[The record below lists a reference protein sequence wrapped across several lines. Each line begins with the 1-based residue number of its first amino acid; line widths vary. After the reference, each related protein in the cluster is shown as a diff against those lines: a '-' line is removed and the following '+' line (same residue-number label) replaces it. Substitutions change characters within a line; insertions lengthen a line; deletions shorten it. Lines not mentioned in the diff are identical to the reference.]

1 MKKRTLS
8 LAIVALLGW
17 SSVFAQDATPIS
29 NVWGRL
35 TTSLNGK
42 WNYLVDVQEM
52 GYYDYRMHET
62 PWGFFLNAKER
73 SPSDLVE
80 YDFDKSPVMDIPGD
94 WNTSDEKLFFYEG
107 CVWFK
112 KSFRYTPKAGRRAL
126 LYFGAVN
133 YQAVVYVNGKK
144 VGTHEGGFTPFDYD
158 VTDVLKEGENFVI
171 VKVDN
176 KRRRENVPTQ
186 IFDWWNYGGIC
197 RDVMLVDVADVHV
210 DDYDIQL
217 AKGNAKKIVCHVQL
231 NKKVAGEKVKIN
243 IPELKLRT
251 TLVTDGAG
259 EATVYLKAKPQLW
272 SPESPKLYKVQLAMA
287 GDTIHDEIG
296 FRTIE
301 VRGKQV
307 LLNGRPIF
315 LRGVTLHDEAAVRHG
330 RVRTT
335 EESRQLLAWAK
346 EMGCNFVRLAHY
358 PHNEKTVREA
368 ERMGLMVWD
377 EIPCYWTIAWENEAT
392 YRNAQMQLHDLIK
405 RDRNRANVILWSVA
419 NETPH
424 SDARDRFLRK
434 LLRYARSQDST
445 RLISLAMEVTSA
457 KNYENKLQ
465 DNLHDEVDVVAFNQ
479 YVGWYRDINDAA
491 KMKWTIPYDKPVIV
505 SEFGGGALAGY
516 HGDKKQRWTE
526 EFQENLYRENFAML
540 DKIDGLVGTIPWIL
554 TDYYSP
560 RRPRYGIQDWHNR
573 KGLISE
579 KGEKK
584 KAFYVVKDWY
594 KQKEEAYAK

>member
-1 MKKRTLS
+1 MRKRTLS
-8 LAIVALLGW
+8 LAFVALLGW

-52 GYYDYRMHET
+52 GYYDYRMNET
-62 PWGFFLNAKER
+62 PWGFFLNAKEK

-80 YDFDKSPVMDIPGD
+80 YDFDKSPAMDIPGD
-94 WNTSDEKLFFYEG
+94 WNTADEKLFFYEG

-197 RDVMLVDVADVHV
+197 REVMLVDVADVHV

-243 IPELKLRT
+243 IPELKLRI

-259 EATVYLKAKPQLW
+259 EATVSLKVKPQLW

-307 LLNGRPIF
+307 LLNGCPIF

-335 EESRQLLAWAK
+335 EESHQLLAWAK

-526 EFQENLYRENFAML
+526 EFQENLYRENLAML

>member
-1 MKKRTLS
+1 MRKNIL
-8 LAIVALLGW
+8 LLAFAAIVG
-17 SSVFAQDATPIS
+17 VCNTFAQDTAPIS
-29 NVWGRL
+29 NVWGRKL
-35 TTSLNGK
+35 MSLNGK
-42 WNYLVDVQEM
+42 WNYLVDMQEM
-52 GYYDYRMHET
+52 GFYDYRMNET
-62 PWGFFLNAKER
+62 PWGFFRNAKAVH
-73 SPSDLVE
+73 PSDLVE
-80 YDFDKSPVMDIPGD
+80 YDFDKSPSMDIPGD
-94 WNTSDEKLFFYEG
+94 WNTADKQLFFYEG

-112 KSFRYTPKAGRRAL
+112 RSFRYVHKRGRRAL

-158 VTDVLKEGENFVI
+158 VTDELKDGENVVI

-186 IFDWWNYGGIC
+186 IFDWWNYGGLC

-217 AKGNAKKIVCHVQL
+217 AKSNPRKVVCHIKL
-231 NKKVAGEKVKIN
+231 NKEVAGERVTIR

-251 TLVTDGAG
+251 TLLTNAAG
-259 EATVYLKAKPQLW
+259 EATVALKAKPQLW
-272 SPESPKLYKVQLAMA
+272 SPEQPKLYKVLLATPC
-287 GDTIHDEIG
+287 DTIADEIG

-301 VRGKQV
+301 TRGKQI
-307 LLNGRPIF
+307 LLNGKPIF
-315 LRGVTLHDEAAVRHG
+315 LKGVTLHDEAPIRHG
-330 RVRTT
+330 RLRTT
-335 EESRQLLAWAK
+335 EEAHQLLAWAK

-358 PHNEKTVREA
+358 PHNEKTIREA

-392 YRNAQMQLHDLIK
+392 YRNAEMQLRDMIK
-405 RDRNRANVILWSVA
+405 RDRNRANVVVWSVA

-457 KNYENKLQ
+457 KNYENTLQ
-465 DNLHDEVDVVAFNQ
+465 DNLHDEIDVVSFNQ
-479 YVGWYRDINDAA
+479 YVGWYRDINDAP
-491 KMKWTIPYDKPVIV
+491 KMKWTIPYGKPVVV

-516 HGDKKQRWTE
+516 HGDKQQRWTE
-526 EFQENLYRENFAML
+526 EFQENLYKENLAML
-540 DKIDGLVGTIPWIL
+540 DKIDGLVGIIPWIL
-554 TDYYSP
+554 VDYYSP
-560 RRPRYGIQDWHNR
+560 RRPLYGVQDWHNR

-584 KAFYVVKDWY
+584 KAFYVVQAWY
-594 KQKEEAYAK
+594 KEKKSGM